1 MSDRNERTKLT
12 SVRKTHEKIM
22 IFVVAEVDIVSKD

>member
-1 MSDRNERTKLT
+1 MSDHDEKAKLT

-22 IFVVAEVDIVSKD
+22 IFVVAEVDIVS